1 VRAAADHGRMT
12 NTITFPSGERHEV
25 LRDDAEALIV
35 DVFKEPT
42 GEPNVLHVHARS
54 DERFDIVA
62 GRMLFTVG
70 GHAREVGPGDFV
82 WIPRG
87 TVHQW
92 RVIGDEP
99 LHGRATFT
107 PGNAFDDFLRDY
119 AALLDQGRADAAG
132 MPGFRDFSLMQRRH
146 WDDMRVAT
154 HPDVVLRAAITVG
167 MALARL
173 TGRTLPRHA

>member
-1 VRAAADHGRMT
+1 VRVAADHGCMM

-42 GEPNVLHVHARS
+42 DEPNVLHVHARS
-54 DERFDIVA
+54 DERFDIIA

-70 GHAREVGPGDFV
+70 GHTREVGPGDFV

-119 AALLDQGRADAAG
+119 AALLDQGRADVAG

-167 MALARL
+167 ALLAAL
-173 TGRTLPRHA
+173 TRRTLPAA